1 MGGWLGWLAGRLVGC
16 GKHEEAGFNMRVNK
30 LNFFELRPDMP
41 NWILGPQGSA
51 LRGGYCYI
59 P

>member
-1 MGGWLGWLAGRLVGC
+1 LGWLAGRLVGC